1 MATLDTNVL
10 SNQSTATLGSPVN
23 ASGGSL
29 NVNLSPVKLQQIN
42 EKLDKNASASLL
54 QYPVDRPKYY
64 MIMNIRKYQRDNLLR
79 IADVTTEDTI
89 ILPIPQ
95 TLIDSNGVI
104 YEEQEIG
111 QLTGAGYNK
120 LFGSNVKSKSD
131 IEKQIQNNTGLG
143 YLAQSV
149 GAQTLDAATGL
160 NTSGLLAA
168 MTGFSPNQFLTILLK
183 GPEYKRHELSWVLSP
198 RNEMEAERIRLICN
212 KINNSKAPG
221 ITAGGL
227 FFTFPKVFELGFM
240 PNSQYLFKF
249 KPAVL
254 ESFTVNYAPGGS
266 PAFYKAKSATN
277 GNNPPVGVE
286 IRMRFLELEFWLT
299 GDYTNS
305 NDPFDRR
312 QNVASPA
319 PNRTDTPNAGTGQVP
334 GNPTTNGE
342 SVPQGTP

>member
-1 MATLDTNVL
+1 MTDLNSNILV
-10 SNQSTATLGSPVN
+10 NQSTATTTTPVN
-23 ASGGSL
+23 ATGT
-29 NVNLSPVKLQQIN
+29 NIINLAPARIQQIN

-54 QYPVDRPKYY
+54 QYPIDRPKYY
-64 MIMNIRKYQRDNLLR
+64 MIMNIRKYSRDNLLR
-79 IADVTTEDTI
+79 IADVTTEDTV
-89 ILPIPQ
+89 ILPLPQ
-95 TLIDSNGVI
+95 TLIDNNGVV

-120 LFGSNVKSKSD
+120 LLGNNVKTKSD
-131 IEKQIQNNTGLG
+131 IEKQVQGDTGLG

-149 GAQTLDAATGL
+149 GTQVLDAATGL

-183 GPEYKRHELSWVLSP
+183 GPEYKRHELSWILSP
-198 RNEMEAERIRLICN
+198 RNEMEAERIRRIGN

-221 ITAGGL
+221 LTAGGL

-254 ESFTVNYAPGGS
+254 ESLTMNYAPGGS
-266 PAFYKAKSATN
+266 PAFYKAKAATN
-277 GNNPPVGVE
+277 GNNPPVGIEV
-286 IRMRFLELEFWLT
+286 RMRFLELEFWLS
-299 GDYTNS
+299 GDYTDS

-312 QNVASPA
+312 GNVQTPV
-319 PNRTDTPNAGTGQVP
+319 PQRTDQPQAQTQNQQNNANSPPIGSPTP
-334 GNPTTNGE
+334 
-342 SVPQGTP
+342 